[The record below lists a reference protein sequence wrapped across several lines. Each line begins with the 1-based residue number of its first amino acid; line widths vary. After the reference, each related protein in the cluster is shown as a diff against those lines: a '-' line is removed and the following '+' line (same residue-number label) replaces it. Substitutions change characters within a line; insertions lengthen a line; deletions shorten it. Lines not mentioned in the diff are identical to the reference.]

1 MALFEGKTP
10 AERNKMIAA
19 IAFGALA
26 LLLLGRMFFGSDGDT
41 TRRPANANNRNARPA
56 ATGTTANGGANGGAQ
71 PATAEEQLI
80 QMPRELAIERV
91 SYNVPDAGRNI
102 FAFYVAPTP
111 LPKASVEVVVPTPTP
126 TPPPPLQLSAIAP
139 TSVMA
144 RTGDFTL
151 QLSGDKF
158 TPETRVYVDGQE
170 LPTSFA
176 SAQQLSTTVPAALIS
191 APGARTIVARTPD
204 NTLYSDQ
211 LTLNVAAPPTPQY
224 TFIGIL
230 GGSRYNDKA
239 ILKPQGNDPR
249 NELVTVQRGD
259 TVGGRFKVTN
269 ISTRAVEL
277 TDAQLQVKH
286 TLPYV
291 ESRTTGGAPG
301 SPSSRFNPPP
311 QPATADDSDN
321 NDDEPQQD

>member
-26 LLLLGRMFFGSDGDT
+26 LLLLGRMFFSSDDT
-41 TRRPANANNRNARPA
+41 PPRRPANSNNRNARPA
-56 ATGTTANGGANGGAQ
+56 ANGTTANGGGSNSPTA
-71 PATAEEQLI
+71 PADDLI

-91 SYNVPDAGRNI
+91 SYSAPDAGRNI

-111 LPKASVEVVVPTPTP
+111 IPKPSVEAVVPTPTP
-126 TPPPPLQLSAIAP
+126 EPPPPLLLSTISP

-144 RTGDFTL
+144 RTGDFAL
-151 QLSGDKF
+151 QISGDKF
-158 TPETRVYVDGQE
+158 TPQTRVYVDGQE
-170 LPTSFA
+170 LPTTFA
-176 SAQQLSTTVPAALIS
+176 SAQQLSTTVPAALIT
-191 APGARTIVARTPD
+191 APGARTIVVRTPD
-204 NTLYSDQ
+204 NSLYSNQ
-211 LTLNVAAPPTPQY
+211 TTLNVAAPPTPQY

-239 ILKPQGNDPR
+239 ILKPQGNDPK
-249 NELVTVQRGD
+249 NDLVTVQRGD
-259 TVGGRFKVTN
+259 TVGGRFKVMS

-277 TDAQLQVKH
+277 MDSQLQIKH

-291 ESRTTGGAPG
+291 ESRAAGGGAPG
-301 SPSSRFNPPP
+301 GPSPRFNPPP
-311 QPATADDSDN
+311 KPADDDN
-321 NDDEPQQD
+321 TDDDEPQD

>member
-26 LLLLGRMFFGSDGDT
+26 LLLLGRMFFGSDGET
-41 TRRPANANNRNARPA
+41 PPRAANANNRNARPA
-56 ATGTTANGGANGGAQ
+56 AGGTTTNGGANGNAQ
-71 PATAEEQLI
+71 PATADEQLI
-80 QMPRELAIERV
+80 QMPRELAIERI

-111 LPKASVEVVVPTPTP
+111 LPKVSVEPVVPTPTP

-144 RTGDFTL
+144 RTGNFTL

-158 TPETRVYVDGQE
+158 TPETRVYIDGQE
-170 LPTSFA
+170 LPTTFA

-230 GGSRYNDKA
+230 GGRAYNDKA
-239 ILKPQGNDPR
+239 ILKAQNND
-249 NELVTVQRGD
+249 LITVQRGD
-259 TVGGRFKVTN
+259 TVAGRFKVTS
-269 ISTRAVEL
+269 ISTRSVEL

-291 ESRTTGGAPG
+291 EGRTTGGAPG
-301 SPSSRFNPPP
+301 SPSSRFSPPP
-311 QPATADDSDN
+311 KPATADDSDN
-321 NDDEPQQD
+321 NDDDEPQD